1 MVLIDKFLQLS
12 INHQIQCGI
21 IIVMIISIIM
31 MLSLTVITIVIQ
43 HIVLSKYFRELLQ
56 KEENSLINN
65 IDILTD
71 MILQSIEFSSKYE
84 VYFINSLTI

>member
-12 INHQIQCGI
+12 INRQIQCGI
-21 IIVMIISIIM
+21 IVVMIISIIM

-56 KEENSLINN
+56 KEENSLIHN

-71 MILQSIEFSSKYE
+71 TILQSIEFSSKYE
-84 VYFINSLTI
+84 VYFISHFS